1 MTRKLSR
8 RHVLCGAGVAL
19 SLPWLEA
26 MAPSGRARAATTAPV
41 KRLLTVYF
49 PNGAST
55 LWWKTTGSGKGDA
68 WKLSPLLSPFEPF
81 KAKMLMIRQ
90 LGNFSWRSDLLTMNP
105 AWTTYRERNDFCGV
119 CRMPSGAF
127 VLPSHSRAPSALL
140 NCIDGD
146 DYRRAQ
152 KQDIATSSVNGE
164 TVDQLIARS
173 LPQTA
178 LRSMQ
183 LGLFN
188 GTGGLD
194 ERHSAMSR
202 NLSWSQQGT
211 PLGKD
216 LEPATIFDKL
226 VATGAGQSGVD
237 ATAAAEA
244 ERRRALDLSVLD
256 ALKQSTTT
264 LQQRLGKS
272 DRDRLDRYLTGVRE
286 LEVTIQ
292 NTTVVRPEPTC
303 KAITR
308 PGNVTDALVRM
319 RAMNDLIVM
328 ALQCDVTRIITYM
341 LDNSRSDLVYS
352 WVQRRDYENGGAAIG
367 GTATAYHESQHQA
380 GTSAD
385 FASITRWHIEGVADL
400 LKKMDAI
407 QEPSGGTMLDNSLV
421 LYCSDM
427 HHGDHAAFDLPILLF
442 GSGSGVFRQNELV
455 MLPEAIEDI
464 RQLRDLHF
472 TVLNDYFKLNVK
484 SFGEDR
490 RGIPNQRLT
499 QILA

>member
-8 RHVLCGAGVAL
+8 RHVLRGAGVAL
-19 SLPWLEA
+19 ALPWLEA
-26 MAPSGRARAATTAPV
+26 MARREGRAPRPPRPSSAS
-41 KRLLTVYF
+41 LTIYF

-81 KAKMLMIRQ
+81 KTKMLMIRQ
-90 LGNFSWRSDLLTMNP
+90 LGNFTWRSDLLTMNP

-152 KQDIATSSVNGE
+152 KQDIATSSANGE

-173 LPQTA
+173 LPKQTA

-188 GTGGLD
+188 GDRRPRRTSQ
-194 ERHSAMSR
+194 RHVA
-202 NLSWSQQGT
+202 
-211 PLGKD
+211 KHVV
-216 LEPATIFDKL
+216 EPAGYGRSERTSNRRRVFDKL

-256 ALKQSTTT
+256 ALKQSTTK
-264 LQQRLGKS
+264 LQQRLGQS
-272 DRDRLDRYLTGVRE
+272 DRERLDRYLTGVRE
-286 LEVTIQ
+286 LEVKIQ

-308 PGNVTDALVRM
+308 PGQRHRCPGAHARHE
-319 RAMNDLIVM
+319 
-328 ALQCDVTRIITYM
+328 
-341 LDNSRSDLVYS
+341 RSD
-352 WVQRRDYENGGAAIG
+352 RHGAP
-367 GTATAYHESQHQA
+367 
-380 GTSAD
+380 
-385 FASITRWHIEGVADL
+385 V
-400 LKKMDAI
+400 
-407 QEPSGGTMLDNSLV
+407 
-421 LYCSDM
+421 
-427 HHGDHAAFDLPILLF
+427 
-442 GSGSGVFRQNELV
+442 
-455 MLPEAIEDI
+455 
-464 RQLRDLHF
+464 
-472 TVLNDYFKLNVK
+472 
-484 SFGEDR
+484 
-490 RGIPNQRLT
+490 
-499 QILA
+499 

>member
-1 MTRKLSR
+1 MACAAQKFGTFAMGLSMAEENRDQILARWTAATNAAKPHQGNGPSPDVPNEKGGRTMTRKLSR
-8 RHVLCGAGVAL
+8 RHVLHGAGVAL

-26 MAPSGRARAATTAPV
+26 MVPSGRLRAATTAPI
-41 KRLLTVYF
+41 KRFMTIYF

-68 WKLSPLLSPFEPF
+68 WKLSPLLSPFEPL

-90 LGNFSWRSDLLTMNP
+90 LGNFTWRSDLLTMNP

-152 KQDIATSSVNGE
+152 KQDIATSSANGE

-264 LQQRLGKS
+264 LQQRLGKERSRPARSLS
-272 DRDRLDRYLTGVRE
+272 DRGAGARGHD
-286 LEVTIQ
+286 
-292 NTTVVRPEPTC
+292 PEHHRGPARTNLQGHHPPRQRQR
-303 KAITR
+303 R
-308 PGNVTDALVRM
+308 PGAH
-319 RAMNDLIVM
+319 AGHE
-328 ALQCDVTRIITYM
+328 
-341 LDNSRSDLVYS
+341 RSD
-352 WVQRRDYENGGAAIG
+352 RHGAP
-367 GTATAYHESQHQA
+367 
-380 GTSAD
+380 
-385 FASITRWHIEGVADL
+385 V
-400 LKKMDAI
+400 
-407 QEPSGGTMLDNSLV
+407 
-421 LYCSDM
+421 
-427 HHGDHAAFDLPILLF
+427 
-442 GSGSGVFRQNELV
+442 
-455 MLPEAIEDI
+455 
-464 RQLRDLHF
+464 
-472 TVLNDYFKLNVK
+472 
-484 SFGEDR
+484 
-490 RGIPNQRLT
+490 
-499 QILA
+499 